1 MNVKEPMTPQVPQ
14 GLIEALRRAKRVAL
28 ITHVNPDG
36 DGLGAQA
43 ALAEALE
50 GMGKQVVIA
59 NQDLPQPRYDF
70 LNLQRR
76 YGQAGACDLALVMD
90 TSVLSRIGS
99 AAEALKQAAEVG
111 VIDHHA
117 GSDASF
123 AKHAWVV
130 ATAASTG
137 SLVAELLETL
147 QVPLTPTM
155 AGAIYAALAH
165 DTGCFRYSNTSAEC
179 FALAAKLKAAGADT
193 AAINVELFE
202 SKPAPALML
211 WAKAL
216 SGLEIGDGGLSA
228 IAVVSQAMMDAC
240 GAKAEDSDGIVEAA
254 RAIQG
259 VEVAAML
266 RVDKAGVK
274 LSTRSKKWLD
284 VNALCAKFGGGG
296 HHRASG
302 ATMAMGL
309 DEAKAAVKAAIS
321 EAVNDRS
328 AVSR

>member
-1 MNVKEPMTPQVPQ
+1 MTPKAPQ
-14 GLIEALRRAKRVAL
+14 GLIDALRRAKRVAL

-36 DGLGAQA
+36 DGLGAEA

-50 GMGKQVVIA
+50 GLGKQVVLA

-70 LNLQRR
+70 LGLKGR
-76 YGQAGACDLALVMD
+76 YGSAGTCDLALVLD

-99 AAEALKQAAEVG
+99 GAEALRQAAEVG

-117 GSDASF
+117 GSDGSF
-123 AKHAWVV
+123 AKHIWIVP
-130 ATAASTG
+130 TAASTG
-137 SLVAELLETL
+137 SLVAELLDDMGIAL
-147 QVPLTPTM
+147 SPSM

-165 DTGCFRYSNTSAEC
+165 DTGCFRYSNTSAES
-179 FALAAKLKAAGADT
+179 FALAGRLKAAGADT
-193 AAINVELFE
+193 ASINVELFE
-202 SKPAPALML
+202 SKPAPALKL
-211 WAKAL
+211 WARAL
-216 SGLEIGDGGLSA
+216 SQLEIGDGGLSA
-228 IAVVSQAMMDAC
+228 IAVVDQAMMDDC

-259 VEVAAML
+259 VEVAALL
-266 RVDKAGVK
+266 RADKGGVK

-284 VNALCAKFGGGG
+284 VNALCAAFGGGG

-309 DEAKAAVKAAIS
+309 EQAKAAVKAAIS
-321 EAVNDRS
+321 EAVHDRS
-328 AVSR
+328 AVNR